1 VKNDLVYPYYLVYL
15 SSRLS
20 DGKIT
25 KGSLSLLKISKSA
38 FEDFK
43 YKFDN
48 DELYNSKVIELYKA
62 ENRDKKIDD
71 LFDGID

>member
-1 VKNDLVYPYYLVYL
+1 MKGDLVYPYYLIYL
-15 SSRLS
+15 DSRLCEGRLS
-20 DGKIT
+20 

-48 DELYNSKVIELYKA
+48 DELFNSKIIELYKS
-62 ENRDKKIDD
+62 EMRDKKIDD
-71 LFDGID
+71 LFDDIN

>member
-1 VKNDLVYPYYLVYL
+1 MKNDLVYPYYLVYL
-15 SSRLS
+15 GNRLS
-20 DGKIT
+20 EGKIS
-25 KGSLSLLKISKSA
+25 KGSLSLLRISKSA

-48 DELYNSKVIELYKA
+48 DELYNSKIIELYRA

-71 LFDGID
+71 LFDDIN